1 VSHQLITLLL
11 QAEVVVVSDTVAVV
25 VQVDYLQVVE
35 CQSHQVHHILL
46 QLVVVAQA

>member
-11 QAEVVVVSDTVAVV
+11 QAAVVVVSDTAVAAAQAV
-25 VQVDYLQVVE
+25 YLQVVE

-46 QLVVVAQA
+46 QLAAVVQA